1 MYGKVS
7 VFAVPFLLLTF
18 VVFSQ
23 GKSRSALKEEKKIE
37 TQTQIEDMV
46 NAREFVFVARI
57 ALPQGYRAVNLTTNP
72 NSVKFHPD
80 LIESD
85 MPFYGTAYSGIG
97 YGGDSGMH
105 FKGKPEDFTMVKGKK
120 NFQVNVTVKGEND
133 TFKLMLTISFE
144 GSASLSIIS
153 NNRSTISYQGE
164 ISAPEKSK

>member
-1 MYGKVS
+1 MYSKVS
-7 VFAVPFLLLTF
+7 VFMVSFLLLTTI
-18 VVFSQ
+18 VFSQ
-23 GKSRSALKEEKKIE
+23 EKSRSALKEEKKID
-37 TQTQIEDMV
+37 TQKQIEDMV

-57 ALPQGYRAVNLTTNP
+57 ALPQGYRSVNLTTNP

-97 YGGDSGMH
+97 YGSDSGLN
-105 FKGKPEDFTMVKGKK
+105 FKGKPGDFKVVKDKK
-120 NFQVNVTVKGEND
+120 NFQVNVTVRGEND
-133 TFKLMLTISFE
+133 NFHLMLAISFE